1 MFRGESMEIL
11 NLSGLPFSTILTS
24 SNDEHL
30 HSHEFYECFYI
41 KEGSIYHKI
50 HGEEFLMET
59 GDAVIVAP
67 FIPHEFKRIPGQTCF
82 HRDNMISPALF
93 EKCCNFVDK
102 EILEKLNKEHFIQY
116 KFSKSNMESFEENT
130 STYISSQNIEKME
143 KYNHCMV
150 VNLLGPVIISCAE
163 KNELNNEFMFRCN
176 MILTACFAHFNAID
190 EVYDHLGYNK
200 SYVSKKFKDNYGVTL
215 TEKINELKIN
225 YSHYLLS
232 AANYTIR
239 EICDKIGIESITHFH
254 RLFKK
259 YYGTTPH
266 KAKRSI
272 PNEF

>member
-1 MFRGESMEIL
+1 MEIL

-50 HGEEFLMET
+50 QGEEFLMET

-130 STYISSQNIEKME
+130 STYISSQNIEKMK

-150 VNLLGPVIISCAE
+150 VNLLGPAIISCAE
-163 KNELNNEFMFRCN
+163 KNEFNNDFMFRCN

-239 EICDKIGIESITHFH
+239 EICDKIGIESIPHFH